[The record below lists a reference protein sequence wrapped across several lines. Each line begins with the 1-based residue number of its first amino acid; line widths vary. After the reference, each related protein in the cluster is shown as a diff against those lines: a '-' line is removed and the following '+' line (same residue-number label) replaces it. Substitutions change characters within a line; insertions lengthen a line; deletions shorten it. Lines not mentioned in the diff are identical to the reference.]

1 MKISENE
8 FPTGALLVSDGEF
21 DSARSWGGSGASV
34 TNFTAFRQRLLKGGF
49 SKEYVDN
56 FKLILWDLPNGYYGG
71 GLRPKFEDFAD
82 APNNFYI
89 SGYDPAAVAF
99 ILGTKPF
106 KATPKNATELFNAAM
121 DQELLNRLVVSERKV
136 VNKTKKNTNFKK
148 NKK

>member
-1 MKISENE
+1 M
-8 FPTGALLVSDGEF
+8 
-21 DSARSWGGSGASV
+21 
-34 TNFTAFRQRLLKGGF
+34 
-49 SKEYVDN
+49 DN
-56 FKLILWDLPNGYYGG
+56 FKLILWDLPNGYYGS

-121 DQELLNRLVVSERKV
+121 DQELLNRLAIAERKV
-136 VNKTKKNTNFKK
+136 FNKSKN